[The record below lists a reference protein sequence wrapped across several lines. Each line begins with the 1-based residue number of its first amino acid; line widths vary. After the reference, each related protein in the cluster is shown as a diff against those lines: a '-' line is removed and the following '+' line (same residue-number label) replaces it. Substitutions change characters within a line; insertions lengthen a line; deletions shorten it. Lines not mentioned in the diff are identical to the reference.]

1 MTAQKESGMAK
12 NFRSIATIAFVLLAG
27 QTVQASPPVGLIV
40 YAEEWN
46 PTKPNGEALKV
57 LENNPTILSD
67 TLNSAWGT
75 FRNWYLATVPSML
88 HAPDYLYAESK
99 GAVPKGITLYSR
111 THNINL
117 PPEMTLPA
125 QVDFTLVPE
134 GANAFRANFQVPG
147 STISL
152 CSTTPTVAGQYAD
165 PCVDLAVDV
174 IFSLSLQISDVPGQ
188 IMNVT
193 AANVSLSNFKYSQGN
208 WSTDVALGISEIV
221 NFLGGPD
228 YQALLVNTIDSTN
241 VSVKKDIQ
249 AKAINPLNVALG
261 SYEQSALTAI
271 NQQLQPA
278 ASISRLIHL
287 AVWAQNQQNS
297 QTLNLL
303 FAPPLNGVTID
314 PSRQTGQF
322 SGTLTFDPSV
332 KTVPACSTLNTSS
345 QFTGQVQT
353 GPRPIVAI
361 NSGNPVFGTAPVQAL
376 AVAFSGGTLQGRQCP
391 YTLSHLAVGLPNILN
406 FSSFAYHAT
415 GLPSMSTHLE
425 IQPSQWSSP
434 VVLAPNGTVI
444 YAGTVTQT
452 QPGFARTLV
461 QTNAT
466 QIAPVPANPSPPSGI
481 QPVAPSWSTAARP
494 YVQTAANSPTANLPA
509 ANLPAANLQSLNLV
523 ASISVSVQTGAGA
536 LPQQGRIGQVSPGDP
551 AVGQAKTAW
560 GTTPQA
566 TSAVPA
572 WAPATTVGAPSGVAT
587 GSSLQRS
594 TTLNRATTLK
604 MQQPAAP
611 ATAPSSLQNP

>member
-1 MTAQKESGMAK
+1 MAK
-12 NFRSIATIAFVLLAG
+12 NFQSIAAIAFVLLAG
-27 QTVQASPPVGLIV
+27 QTVLAASPPVGLIV

-46 PTKPNGEALKV
+46 PAKPNGEALKV

-75 FRNWYLATVPSML
+75 FRNWYLATVPNML

-117 PPEMTLPA
+117 PPEMTLPP

-152 CSTTPTVAGQYAD
+152 CSTTPTAAGQYAD

-174 IFSLSLQISDVPGQ
+174 VFSLSLQISDVPGQ
-188 IMNVT
+188 LLNVT
-193 AANVSLSNFKYSQGN
+193 AANISLSNFQYSKGN

-228 YQALLVNTIDSTN
+228 YAALLVNTIDSTN

-249 AKAINPLNVALG
+249 TKALNPLNATLG
-261 SYEQSALTAI
+261 RYEQSALTGI

-278 ASISRLIHL
+278 VSITRLVHL

-303 FAPPLNGVTID
+303 FAPPSNGVTID

-322 SGTLTFDPSV
+322 SGTLIFDDSV
-332 KTVPACSTLNTSS
+332 KTVPACSTLNTSP

-353 GPRPIVAI
+353 GPRPILAI
-361 NSGNPVFGTAPVQAL
+361 NSGNPVFGTAPVQGL
-376 AVAFSGGTLQGRQCP
+376 SLAFSGGALQGRQCP

-415 GLPSMSTHLE
+415 GEPSMSYHLE

-444 YAGTVTQT
+444 YSGTVTQG
-452 QPGFARTLV
+452 QQNFARTMAAPL
-461 QTNAT
+461 NASRV
-466 QIAPVPANPSPPSGI
+466 APVPPNPPPPSGVS
-481 QPVAPSWSTAARP
+481 PVAQSWNTAARP
-494 YVQTAANSPTANLPA
+494 DVQTGANLRA
-509 ANLPAANLQSLNLV
+509 LNLV
-523 ASISVSVQTGAGA
+523 ASLGVSVQTGAGA
-536 LPQQGRIGQVSPGDP
+536 LPRQGRIGPVSPGDP
-551 AVGQAKTAW
+551 ATGQAKTTAW
-560 GTTPQA
+560 GTATQA

-594 TTLNRATTLK
+594 TTLNHATTLK

>member
-1 MTAQKESGMAK
+1 MTTQKQSGLAN
-12 NFRSIATIAFVLLAG
+12 NFRCIAVIAFALLTG
-27 QTVQASPPVGLIV
+27 QTVLAASPPVGLIV

-46 PTKPNGEALKV
+46 PAKPNGETLQV
-57 LENNPTILSD
+57 LENDPTILST

-88 HAPDYLYAESK
+88 HAPDYLNAESK

-125 QVDFTLVPE
+125 QADFTLVPE
-134 GANAFRANFQVPG
+134 GADAFRANFQVPG

-152 CSTTPTVAGQYAD
+152 CSTTPSVAGQYAD

-174 IFSLSLQISDVPGQ
+174 VFTLSLKISDVPGQ
-188 IMNVT
+188 LLIVS
-193 AANVSLSNFKYSQGN
+193 AADISLSNFKYSQGN
-208 WSTDVALGISEIV
+208 WSTDLALAISEIV
-221 NFLGGPD
+221 NYLGGPD
-228 YQALLVNTIDSTN
+228 YQALLVNTIDGTN
-241 VSVKKDIQ
+241 VSVKNDIQ
-249 AKAINPLNVALG
+249 TRAIAPLNATLAR
-261 SYEQSALTAI
+261 YEQSALAAI

-278 ASISRLIHL
+278 VSVSRLIHL
-287 AVWAQNQQNS
+287 AVWAQNQQDS
-297 QTLNLL
+297 QALNLL
-303 FAPPLNGVTID
+303 FAPPLNGVTVD

-353 GPRPIVAI
+353 GPRPIVAM

-376 AVAFSGGTLQGRQCP
+376 TVAFSGGTLQGRQCP
-391 YTLSHLAVGLPNILN
+391 YTLSHLAVGSPNILN
-406 FSSFAYHAT
+406 FSSFSVRAT

-434 VVLAPNGTVI
+434 VVLAPNGSVI
-444 YAGTVTQT
+444 YAGTATQT
-452 QPGFARTLV
+452 QTGFARTLA
-461 QTNAT
+461 TSLNASR
-466 QIAPVPANPSPPSGI
+466 IAPKAPVPPNPSAPSVG
-481 QPVAPSWSTAARP
+481 QPVAQSWNTAARP
-494 YVQTAANSPTANLPA
+494 DMQTA
-509 ANLPAANLQSLNLV
+509 ANLPASNLQSLNLV
-523 ASISVSVQTGAGA
+523 ASISVSVQAGVGA
-536 LPQQGRIGQVSPGDP
+536 LPQQGRIGTVSPVDP
-551 AVGQAKTAW
+551 AMSQAKTTAW

-566 TSAVPA
+566 TSAVPS
-572 WAPATTVGAPSGVAT
+572 WAPASTVGAPSGIAT

-594 TTLNRATTLK
+594 TVNRATTLK